1 MLQMVIG
8 VNAAIEINKLT
19 ETIEINKLTE
29 TIEISEV
36 TEITHGII
44 KQRH

>member
-1 MLQMVIG
+1 MLQMVIE
-8 VNAAIEINKLT
+8 VNAA
-19 ETIEINKLTE
+19 IEINKLTE

-36 TEITHGII
+36 TEVTHGII